1 MVWVQTSSQPLEWAL
16 RAAQQQWEEALLEV
30 AQWVVQVDLKE
41 QRVQDPL
48 QEGVSEEVEE
58 VELLQS

>member
-41 QRVQDPL
+41 QRVQEPL